1 MPDDYSMPDNSGEGS
16 ADQANYLQNAINTS
30 LPLSGYVPKPTVPT
44 NNEFGFDNN
53 PTGVIGTN
61 TPAEIAAA
69 KASYDAANST
79 NWQDALKNIT
89 GFIQQNKGILSA
101 GALASALSGGGGGGG
116 AGNAVGIP
124 SLVANRMQVPGT
136 TDPYRVPGSSGRQYF
151 TDTVYSDPSQQ
162 TTAQGLI
169 QAQAQAIAA
178 NQPNAPVP
186 SFAMPY
192 NNIRGGITSLP
203 TTQTQTPTTQT
214 QIPAISDLANQL
226 QTAYTA
232 GDIGKVNNLISTS
245 NLDMVGL
252 LKLFPALD
260 TAGMKTLTDAGIKL
274 PPLVN
279 QPPLVPTPTK
289 VDTTK
294 VATPNLTDQ
303 LTTAWGGG
311 KKPDVATINK
321 LITDNK
327 LDLAGLQKLFPSIVA
342 GDLQA
347 LSTAGVNIPGY
358 TPASTKTPAL
368 ADQLLASWNSQK
380 PADIA
385 NINKLITDNKLDI
398 NGLQKLFPTLDAGG
412 FQSLTAAGVKIPG
425 LSAPDKGVSA
435 SAADPLLAAYQ
446 SGNMDLAKQI
456 ISQQNLTPQD
466 IVTKYGLSQADAQ
479 TVANNLG
486 YTGGVGSLNY
496 GASSATPAA
505 VAPAAPVSSAPS
517 SAEIASFVSANMGNP
532 AAIAKAMQ
540 TYGVTVNQVAAATG
554 YTPAQVAAY
563 VAPAVSGGDVGGGGA
578 TGEKTGGMIGYAAG
592 GKAKQPRYLSGDTD
606 GMADEI
612 NTTIDDRERAKL
624 SHGEFVIPADVVS
637 HMGNGNSDAGAKKLY
652 DMMAKIRKART
663 GNPKQGKQINPD
675 KFTGGIAG
683 YAAGGNV
690 KGYAGEAGSQVTS
703 SGTTSGIAGLTNT
716 GGQRSDTL
724 SSYVAPYVTQMLGQG
739 QALANAPMQTYQGP
753 LTAGQ
758 SALQN
763 QQFAGLS
770 QMAQTGYNPMDY
782 QSQDFNQEQAQKY
795 MNPYLS
801 ASLAP
806 QLSELQRQA
815 QINNTM
821 DASKL
826 TGAGAYGGGRQAVL
840 MGEQNRNLLD
850 KSNQLIGSGYNTA
863 YSNAMSQFNA
873 DQARQAAAQQNTE
886 ASRQFSANTGI
897 KTLDMLGQAG
907 AAQRDIAQQ
916 GISADQAQF
925 KEQQL
930 YPYQQLAFQQSL
942 LGGLPISTAVTTP
955 NAMSDTGN
963 ILAALGV
970 VSNPDI
976 AAKLK
981 QLGIG

>member
-1 MPDDYSMPDNSGEGS
+1 MPDDYLMPDNSGEGS

-30 LPLSGYVPKPTVPT
+30 LPLSGYVPKPTVST

-61 TPAEIAAA
+61 TPAETAAA
-69 KASYDAANST
+69 KASYNAANST
-79 NWQDALKNIT
+79 NFQDALKNIT

-116 AGNAVGIP
+116 GQSAIGIP

-178 NQPNAPVP
+178 NQPNAPIP
-186 SFAMPY
+186 RFAMPY
-192 NNIRGGITSLP
+192 NDMGKGISSIP
-203 TTQTQTPTTQT
+203 TTADLASQLQNAYSANNIGAVNNILAKNNLDATALQKLIPTITPGDLTMLASKGVNIPTLPVT
-214 QIPAISDLANQL
+214 PAVIPAVTPVVPPSKTPITPVSP
-226 QTAYTA
+226 
-232 GDIGKVNNLISTS
+232 V
-245 NLDMVGL
+245 V
-252 LKLFPALD
+252 PA
-260 TAGMKTLTDAGIKL
+260 T
-274 PPLVN
+274 
-279 QPPLVPTPTK
+279 
-289 VDTTK
+289 
-294 VATPNLTDQ
+294 VATAPVSDQ
-303 LTTAWGGG
+303 LTKAWAGGT
-311 KKPDVATINK
+311 KPDVATINK
-321 LITDNK
+321 LITENK
-327 LDLAGLQKLFPSIVA
+327 LDVTGLQKMFPSIVA

-347 LSTAGVNIPGY
+347 LTTAGVNIPGY
-358 TPASTKTPAL
+358 TPPATGVASLPA
-368 ADQLLASWNSQK
+368 A
-380 PADIA
+380 
-385 NINKLITDNKLDI
+385 T
-398 NGLQKLFPTLDAGG
+398 
-412 FQSLTAAGVKIPG
+412 TA
-425 LSAPDKGVSA
+425 
-435 SAADPLLAAYQ
+435 
-446 SGNMDLAKQI
+446 
-456 ISQQNLTPQD
+456 T
-466 IVTKYGLSQADAQ
+466 
-479 TVANNLG
+479 
-486 YTGGVGSLNY
+486 
-496 GASSATPAA
+496 TPAA
-505 VAPAAPVSSAPS
+505 SAGYTPYTQQEIQQYFSNPANAGVNVDYVTKQFHADPAAVMAAIQAMAPAPNNAMAQAAQAYNPSAPAPVAPAAPASNP
-517 SAEIASFVSANMGNP
+517 IASTIQSMQATGADNVS
-532 AAIAKAMQ
+532 IASALM
-540 TYGVTVNQVAAATG
+540 NQG
-554 YTPAQVAAY
+554 YTPAQVISVTGADTAPIVQQAFQQAY
-563 VAPAVSGGDVGGGGA
+563 SMNYDNAGGA
-578 TGEKTGGMIGYAAG
+578 KAGGLMGYAAG
-592 GKAKQPRYLSGDTD
+592 GESKQPRYLSGDTD

-683 YAAGGNV
+683 YAMGGNV
-690 KGYAGEAGSQVTS
+690 KRYSGASPDGSTVS
-703 SGTTSGIAGLTNT
+703 SGTTPGIAGLTNT

-815 QINNTM
+815 QINNAM

-886 ASRQFSANTGI
+886 ASRQFSANQGI
-897 KTLDMLGQAG
+897 KTLDMLGAAG

-925 KEQQL
+925 QQQQL

>member
-1 MPDDYSMPDNSGEGS
+1 MPGYDDFTYDPADYSYGS
-16 ADQANYLQNAINTS
+16 PPAPTNTV
-30 LPLSGYVPKPTVPT
+30 PLSAVYAKPNVASALDAGMNDYGTTGNVGKQSALDAGMGDYG
-44 NNEFGFDNN
+44 N
-53 PTGVIGTN
+53 TGVIGTG
-61 TPAEIAAA
+61 TPAETAAA
-69 KASYDAANST
+69 KASYNAANPT
-79 NWQDALKNIT
+79 NFQDALKGIT

-116 AGNAVGIP
+116 QSAVGVP

-136 TDPYRVPGSSGRQYF
+136 NDPYRVPGSSGRQYF

-162 TTAQGLI
+162 ETAQGLI

-186 SFAMPY
+186 SFAMPW
-192 NNIRGGITSLP
+192 NKQPGGVASLP
-203 TTQTQTPTTQT
+203 TTADLASQLQSAYSANNIGAVNNILSSNNLDATALQKLIPTITPGDLTMLASKGV
-214 QIPAISDLANQL
+214 QIPTLPVAPKA
-226 QTAYTA
+226 
-232 GDIGKVNNLISTS
+232 
-245 NLDMVGL
+245 
-252 LKLFPALD
+252 PA
-260 TAGMKTLTDAGIKL
+260 TVAPVA
-274 PPLVN
+274 PVVAPVV
-279 QPPLVPTPTK
+279 PASLVP
-289 VDTTK
+289 
-294 VATPNLTDQ
+294 DQ
-303 LTTAWGGG
+303 LTKAWAGGT
-311 KKPDVATINK
+311 KPDVATINK

-327 LDLAGLQKLFPSIVA
+327 LDVAGLQKMFPSIVA

-347 LSTAGVNIPGY
+347 LTAAGVNIPGY
-358 TPASTKTPAL
+358 TAPATGVASLPAATTATTGGSLGALASNIPAS
-368 ADQLLASWNSQK
+368 
-380 PADIA
+380 
-385 NINKLITDNKLDI
+385 
-398 NGLQKLFPTLDAGG
+398 
-412 FQSLTAAGVKIPG
+412 
-425 LSAPDKGVSA
+425 
-435 SAADPLLAAYQ
+435 DPLMAAYQ
-446 SGNMDLAKQI
+446 SGNMNLANQI
-456 ISQQNLTPQD
+456 IAQQNLTPQD
-466 IVTKYGLSQADAQ
+466 IVTKYGLSQADAAK
-479 TVANNLG
+479 VATNLG

-496 GASSATPAA
+496 GSSSAPAAA
-505 VAPAAPVSSAPS
+505 VAPAAPAPAPIYNNYS
-517 SAEIASFVSANMGNP
+517 NSDIANYLAQNGIDVGN
-532 AAIAKAMQ
+532 AA
-540 TYGVTVNQVAAATG
+540 QVAAAVKATNAN
-554 YTPAQVAAY
+554 PQ
-563 VAPAVSGGDVGGGGA
+563 AVSNYIA
-578 TGEKTGGMIGYAAG
+578 SNYSNEAAAG
-592 GKAKQPRYLSGDTD
+592 GLMGYAGGGEAKQARYLSGDTD

-652 DMMAKIRKART
+652 DMMSKIRKART

-683 YAAGGNV
+683 YAMGGNV
-690 KGYAGEAGSQVTS
+690 KGYAGETGSQVS
-703 SGTTSGIAGLTNT
+703 SPGATSGIAGLTNT

-724 SSYVAPYVTQMLGQG
+724 SPYVAPYVTQMLGQG
-739 QALANAPMQTYQGP
+739 QALANAPMQTYKGP

-770 QMAQTGYNPMDY
+770 QMAQTGYDPMNY
-782 QSQDFNQEQAQKY
+782 QSQNFGTEQAQQY

-815 QINNTM
+815 QIGNAN
-821 DASKL
+821 DAAKL

-886 ASRQFSANTGI
+886 ASRQFSANQGI

-916 GISADQAQF
+916 GVSADQAQF

-942 LGGLPISTAVTTP
+942 LGGLPISTATTTP

-963 ILAALGV
+963 ILAAMGV
-970 VSNPDI
+970 ATNDKTM
-976 AAKLK
+976 AQLK
-981 QLGIG
+981 QLLGI

>member
-1 MPDDYSMPDNSGEGS
+1 MPDDYLIPNNSGEGS
-16 ADQANYLQNAINTS
+16 AEQANYLQNAINTS
-30 LPLSGYVPKPTVPT
+30 LPLSGYVPKPTIGS

-53 PTGVIGTN
+53 PTGTVGQQSALDAGMGDYGSTGVIGTG

-69 KASYDAANST
+69 KASYNAANPTSF
-79 NWQDALKNIT
+79 QDALKNIT

-101 GALASALSGGGGGGG
+101 GALASALSSNNGGGGQS
-116 AGNAVGIP
+116 AVGIP

-136 TDPYRVPGSSGRQYF
+136 NDPYRVPGSSGRQYF

-203 TTQTQTPTTQT
+203 TTQTQIPTTADLASQLQSAYSANNIGAVNNILSSNNLDAT
-214 QIPAISDLANQL
+214 ALQKLIPTITPGDLTMLASKGVNIPTLPVTPAVIPAVTPVVAP
-226 QTAYTA
+226 
-232 GDIGKVNNLISTS
+232 
-245 NLDMVGL
+245 
-252 LKLFPALD
+252 LKTPITPVSPVVPA
-260 TAGMKTLTDAGIKL
+260 T
-274 PPLVN
+274 
-279 QPPLVPTPTK
+279 
-289 VDTTK
+289 
-294 VATPNLTDQ
+294 VATAPVSDQ
-303 LTTAWGGG
+303 LTKAWAGGT
-311 KKPDVATINK
+311 KPDVATINK
-321 LITDNK
+321 LITENK
-327 LDLAGLQKLFPSIVA
+327 LDVTGLQKMFPSIVA

-347 LSTAGVNIPGY
+347 LTTAGVNIPGY
-358 TPASTKTPAL
+358 TPPATGVASLPAATTATTPA
-368 ADQLLASWNSQK
+368 ASAGYTPYTQQEIQQYFAN
-380 PADIA
+380 PA
-385 NINKLITDNKLDI
+385 N
-398 NGLQKLFPTLDAGG
+398 
-412 FQSLTAAGVKIPG
+412 AGVNV
-425 LSAPDKGVSA
+425 DYVTQQFH
-435 SAADPLLAAYQ
+435 AD
-446 SGNMDLAKQI
+446 
-456 ISQQNLTPQD
+456 
-466 IVTKYGLSQADAQ
+466 
-479 TVANNLG
+479 
-486 YTGGVGSLNY
+486 
-496 GASSATPAA
+496 PAA
-505 VAPAAPVSSAPS
+505 VAAAIQAMAPAPNNAIAQAAQAYTPAAPAPS
-517 SAEIASFVSANMGNP
+517 YNNYSNSDIANYLAANGIDVGN
-532 AAIAKAMQ
+532 AA
-540 TYGVTVNQVAAATG
+540 QVAAAVQATNAD
-554 YTPAQVAAY
+554 PQ
-563 VAPAVSGGDVGGGGA
+563 AVSNYIASNYSTEAA
-578 TGEKTGGMIGYAAG
+578 TGGLMGYAHG

-683 YAAGGNV
+683 YATGGNV
-690 KGYAGEAGSQVTS
+690 KRYSGASPDGSTVS

-886 ASRQFSANTGI
+886 ASRQFSANQGI

-925 KEQQL
+925 QQQQL

>member
-1 MPDDYSMPDNSGEGS
+1 MPDDIVDDSFSTPWKPAPIVANNGEGS
-16 ADQANYLQNAINTS
+16 TDQATFLNNAIGQNALANV
-30 LPLSGYVPKPTVPT
+30 GQPTFTTQRVGSALDAGMDDYG
-44 NNEFGFDNN
+44 N
-53 PTGVIGTN
+53 TGVIGTG
-61 TPAEIAAA
+61 TPAETAAA

-79 NWQDALKNIT
+79 NWKDALKNIT

-101 GALASALSGGGGGGG
+101 GALASALSGGNGSSGGA

-136 TDPYRVPGSSGRQYF
+136 NDPYRVPGSSGRQYF

-186 SFAMPY
+186 SFAMPW
-192 NNIRGGITSLP
+192 NKQPGGVASLP
-203 TTQTQTPTTQT
+203 TTADLASQLQSAYSANNIGAVNNILSSNNLDATALQKLIPTITPGDLTMLAGKGVNIPTLPVTSAVKPAVTPTVAPVVA
-214 QIPAISDLANQL
+214 PAVKA
-226 QTAYTA
+226 
-232 GDIGKVNNLISTS
+232 
-245 NLDMVGL
+245 
-252 LKLFPALD
+252 PA
-260 TAGMKTLTDAGIKL
+260 T
-274 PPLVN
+274 
-279 QPPLVPTPTK
+279 
-289 VDTTK
+289 
-294 VATPNLTDQ
+294 VATVPVSDQ
-303 LTTAWGGG
+303 LTKAWAGGT
-311 KKPDVATINK
+311 KPDVATINK

-327 LDLAGLQKLFPSIVA
+327 LDVTGLQKMFPSIVA

-347 LSTAGVNIPGY
+347 LTTAGVNIPGY
-358 TPASTKTPAL
+358 AAPATGVASLPAATTAATPTASTGYTPYTQQEIQQYFANPANAGVNVDYVTQQFHADPAAVAAAIQAMAPAPNNAL
-368 ADQLLASWNSQK
+368 A
-380 PADIA
+380 
-385 NINKLITDNKLDI
+385 
-398 NGLQKLFPTLDAGG
+398 
-412 FQSLTAAGVKIPG
+412 
-425 LSAPDKGVSA
+425 
-435 SAADPLLAAYQ
+435 
-446 SGNMDLAKQI
+446 
-456 ISQQNLTPQD
+456 
-466 IVTKYGLSQADAQ
+466 QAAQ
-479 TVANNLG
+479 T
-486 YTGGVGSLNY
+486 YQ
-496 GASSATPAA
+496 PAA
-505 VAPAAPVSSAPS
+505 PAPVAPAAPASNP
-517 SAEIASFVSANMGNP
+517 IASTIQS
-532 AAIAKAMQ
+532 MQ
-540 TYGVTVNQVAAATG
+540 ATG
-554 YTPAQVAAY
+554 ADNASIASALMNQGYTAAQVIAVTGADS
-563 VAPAVSGGDVGGGGA
+563 APAVQQAFEQAYSTNYAKAGGLMGYAVGGA
-578 TGEKTGGMIGYAAG
+578 
-592 GKAKQPRYLSGDTD
+592 AKQPRYLSGDTD

-624 SHGEFVIPADVVS
+624 SHGEFVVPADVVS
-637 HMGNGNSDAGAKKLY
+637 HLGNGNSDAGAKKLY
-652 DMMAKIRKART
+652 DMMSRVRKART
-663 GNPKQGKQINPD
+663 GNPKQGKQIDAN

-683 YAAGGNV
+683 YATGGKV
-690 KGYAGEAGSQVTS
+690 QHFLAGSDSPVS
-703 SGTTSGIAGLTNT
+703 STGSTSGIAGLTNT
-716 GGQRSDTL
+716 GGQSSNTL
-724 SSYVAPYVTQMLGQG
+724 SSYVAPYVTSMLGQG

-770 QMAQTGYNPMDY
+770 QMAQTGYDPMNY
-782 QSQDFNQEQAQKY
+782 QSQNFGAEQAQQY

-815 QINNTM
+815 QINNTT
-821 DASKL
+821 DAAKL

-886 ASRQFSANTGI
+886 ASRQFSANQGI
-897 KTLDMLGQAG
+897 KTLDMLGAAG

-942 LGGLPISTAVTTP
+942 LGGLPISTATTTP

>member
-1 MPDDYSMPDNSGEGS
+1 MPGDYDNISYTPMNYTYDNPLSVPAPITPTTTIPVASTYDDLSAYDTANKAGAPTAPYVAPQLYSNGS
-16 ADQANYLQNAINTS
+16 LNTDVLQNSTFQ
-30 LPLSGYVPKPTVPT
+30 PTVPGQ
-44 NNEFGFDNN
+44 NASS
-53 PTGVIGTN
+53 GTN
-61 TPAEIAAA
+61 F
-69 KASYDAANST
+69 
-79 NWQDALKNIT
+79 QDILKNIT

-116 AGNAVGIP
+116 GGNAVGIP

-136 TDPYRVPGSSGRQYF
+136 NDPYRVPGSSGRQYF
-151 TDTVYSDPSQQ
+151 TDTIYSDPSQQ

-203 TTQTQTPTTQT
+203 TTQTQIPTTADLASQLQSAYSANNIGAVNNILAKNNLDAT
-214 QIPAISDLANQL
+214 ALQKLIPTITPGDLTMIASKGVNIPTLPITPAVIPAVTPVVAPSK
-226 QTAYTA
+226 TPVTP
-232 GDIGKVNNLISTS
+232 VSP
-245 NLDMVGL
+245 VV
-252 LKLFPALD
+252 PA
-260 TAGMKTLTDAGIKL
+260 T
-274 PPLVN
+274 
-279 QPPLVPTPTK
+279 
-289 VDTTK
+289 
-294 VATPNLTDQ
+294 VATAPVSDQ
-303 LTTAWGGG
+303 LTKAWAGGT
-311 KKPDVATINK
+311 KPDVATINK
-321 LITDNK
+321 LITENK
-327 LDLAGLQKLFPSIVA
+327 LDVTGLQKMFPSIVA

-347 LSTAGVNIPGY
+347 LTTAGVNIPGY
-358 TPASTKTPAL
+358 TPPATGVASLPAATTATIPAASTGYTPYTQQEIQQYFA
-368 ADQLLASWNSQK
+368 N
-380 PADIA
+380 PA
-385 NINKLITDNKLDI
+385 N
-398 NGLQKLFPTLDAGG
+398 
-412 FQSLTAAGVKIPG
+412 AGVNV
-425 LSAPDKGVSA
+425 DYVTQQFH
-435 SAADPLLAAYQ
+435 AD
-446 SGNMDLAKQI
+446 
-456 ISQQNLTPQD
+456 
-466 IVTKYGLSQADAQ
+466 
-479 TVANNLG
+479 
-486 YTGGVGSLNY
+486 
-496 GASSATPAA
+496 PAA
-505 VAPAAPVSSAPS
+505 VMAAIQAMAPAPNNAMAQ
-517 SAEIASFVSANMGNP
+517 
-532 AAIAKAMQ
+532 AMQ
-540 TYGVTVNQVAAATG
+540 TYNPSAPAPVAPVAPASNPIASTIQSMQATGADNVSIASALMNQG
-554 YTPAQVAAY
+554 YTPAQVIAVTGADTAPIVQQAFQQAY
-563 VAPAVSGGDVGGGGA
+563 SMNYDNAGGA
-578 TGEKTGGMIGYAAG
+578 KAGGLMGYAAG
-592 GKAKQPRYLSGDTD
+592 GGTKQPRYLSGDTD

-683 YAAGGNV
+683 YAMGGNV
-690 KGYAGEAGSQVTS
+690 KGYAGTDGSTVS

-850 KSNQLIGSGYNTA
+850 KSNQLIGQGYNTA

-886 ASRQFSANTGI
+886 ASRQFSANQGI

-907 AAQRDIAQQ
+907 ATQRDIAQQ

-955 NAMSDTGN
+955 NDMSDTGK
-963 ILAALGV
+963 ILAGLGV
-970 VSNPDI
+970 VTNDKTM
-976 AAKLK
+976 AQLK
-981 QLGIG
+981 QLLGI